1 MAREATFSVWGLAL
15 VARALAAGAFL
26 AVPGPRLGTALL
38 AATAFFAPGFFT
50 ALSATAFF
58 VTPGPRFGTALCG
71 ATAFFGE
78 LTGKARPDACPN
90 R

>member
-1 MAREATFSVWGLAL
+1 
-15 VARALAAGAFL
+15 
-26 AVPGPRLGTALL
+26 
-38 AATAFFAPGFFT
+38 
-50 ALSATAFF
+50 LSATAFF
-58 VTPGPRFGTALCG
+58 VTPGPRFGTALFG